1 MATTIRKRKRKRCR
15 SCRKLFYP
23 HASAQEDQKTCDGK
37 CRTKHRR
44 VLAKRR
50 RERDLQ
56 DHRVEERKR
65 QRKHRKRQI
74 AEVFCTA
81 DAPDEVSRAG
91 LTAKAAD
98 VEQVILKNWDK
109 QARLSRAGLRRD
121 LQVLLNFSEEN

>member
-1 MATTIRKRKRKRCR
+1 MATTISKRKRKRCR

-23 HASAQEDQKTCDGK
+23 HASAQQYQKTCDGK
-37 CRTKHRR
+37 CRAKHRR
-44 VLAKRR
+44 LLAKRR

-56 DHRVEERKR
+56 DYRVEERKR
-65 QRKHRKRQI
+65 QRKHQKRQI
-74 AEVFCTA
+74 AEVFCA

-98 VEQVILKNWDK
+98 IEQVILTNWDK

-121 LQVLLNFSEEN
+121 LQVLLSFSEEN